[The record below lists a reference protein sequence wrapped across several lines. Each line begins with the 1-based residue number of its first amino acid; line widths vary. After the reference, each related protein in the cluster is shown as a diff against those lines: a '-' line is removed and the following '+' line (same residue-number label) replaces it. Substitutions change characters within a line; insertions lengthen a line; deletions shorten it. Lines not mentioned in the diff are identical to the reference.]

1 MKNNY
6 VFLLFMVLGIFGL
19 QAQAEDSSALM
30 SAYLYEMQQDNST
43 ANIDKLIRAAELGE
57 MRAQYFLGVLYVTGK
72 GGVVLDE
79 KKGME
84 WMRKSVAQEHAPAE
98 AFYAVY
104 MKYDPK
110 HEVNDVSIFDLL
122 QKSIRHFELPHNKV
136 WEDDGYYKQIENV
149 YHSTLYELGNLYLY
163 GRGTTKDVAAAFRLY
178 MKAAEKGY
186 KEAQHRLGDCYEEG
200 IGTSQNITE
209 AIKWYEKSAE
219 QGLVDAQR
227 ALAWLYSSEKFITK
241 DINKSLMWY
250 KKAAAQGDLEAI
262 YRLGLLYV
270 LHDEV
275 KEGIYWL
282 EKASEKG
289 SVLAQH
295 YLAKIYKA
303 PEYGKDVEKMLYWY
317 RKAAENGSVDAQ
329 YELGTIYNI
338 GKDVKQNYLEAA
350 TWLNKAALQGH
361 SNAQNDLGIL
371 YFYGDGVAQ
380 NYAEALKWYTLSA
393 TQGNVYAQC
402 NLGGMYEKGQGVVAD
417 IEQAKAWYQKSAAQG
432 NERAK
437 ENLNYLAHL
446 SDANNNAEPLGFK
459 LGKTILSEVKK
470 IDKTMKNT
478 GISEWTNGEMYKS
491 DGKVYEMEGLEEV
504 LYIFDRHDRLEV
516 VSLTID
522 KNNFDKINNLIKTK
536 YSLVSQEIPYV
547 GDKFV
552 KYRQGNSYIIV
563 EALHMG
569 FSMNL
574 IYETVNFNET
584 YIRVKAEKER
594 NKESVL
600 KGKL

>member
-1 MKNNY
+1 
-6 VFLLFMVLGIFGL
+6 
-19 QAQAEDSSALM
+19 
-30 SAYLYEMQQDNST
+30 
-43 ANIDKLIRAAELGE
+43 
-57 MRAQYFLGVLYVTGK
+57 MRAQCILGVFYIAGK

-84 WMRKSVAQEHAPAE
+84 WLRKSVAQEHAPAE
-98 AFYAVY
+98 AFYAIY
-104 MKYDPK
+104 LKYDP
-110 HEVNDVSIFDLL
+110 NPDDVFIFNLL
-122 QKSIRHFELPHNKV
+122 QKSIRHFELPRIKA
-136 WEDDGYYKQIENV
+136 WEEDGYNKKMESSYLDA
-149 YHSTLYELGNLYLY
+149 LYELGNFYSK
-163 GRGTTKDVAAAFRLY
+163 GRGTTKDAAAAFRFY
-178 MKAAEKGY
+178 MKAAEKGE
-186 KEAQHRLGDCYEEG
+186 KRAQYRLGDCYEEG

-219 QGLVDAQR
+219 QGLADAQR
-227 ALAWLYSSEKFITK
+227 ALAWLYSSEKLITK

-250 KKAAAQGDLEAI
+250 KKAAAQGDLESV
-262 YRLGLLYV
+262 YKLGLLYI
-270 LHDEV
+270 LHNEI

-282 EKASEKG
+282 EKASEMG
-289 SVLAQH
+289 SVS
-295 YLAKIYKA
+295 AKYTLGQVHEDPK
-303 PEYGKDVEKMLYWY
+303 YNRDVEKMLYWY
-317 RKAAENGSVDAQ
+317 GKAAEEGSVDAQ
-329 YELGTIYNI
+329 YDLGLIYKM

-350 TWLNKAALQGH
+350 TWFNKAAKQGH
-361 SNAQNDLGIL
+361 SNAQNELGVL

-380 NYAEALKWYTLSA
+380 SYAEALRWYTLA
-393 TQGNVYAQC
+393 AGQDNAFALC
-402 NLGGMYEKGQGVVAD
+402 NLGSMYEKGQGVVAD
-417 IEQAKAWYQKSAAQG
+417 MEQAKALYQKSAAQG
-432 NERAK
+432 NVRAK

-459 LGKTILSEVKK
+459 LGKTMLSEVKK
-470 IDKTMKNT
+470 TDKEMKKT

-516 VSLTID
+516 VSLTIN